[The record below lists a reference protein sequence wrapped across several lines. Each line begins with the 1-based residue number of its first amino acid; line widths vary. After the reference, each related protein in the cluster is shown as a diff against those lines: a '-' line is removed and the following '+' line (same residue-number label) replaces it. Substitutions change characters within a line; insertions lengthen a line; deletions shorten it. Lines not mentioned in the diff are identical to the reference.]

1 MDLHMQRII
10 CVHKPPSEGRKFIF
24 GLFGH
29 HRWGLFF
36 SGNLEVIHDFAN
48 TASRWMLGLANRV
61 PGSSRGMLFYT
72 SSIFVIVVW
81 DAEPIKELQK
91 PINWKQRLLL
101 TVGTFWDV
109 YCRFHISTEIDDL
122 VPSWTEKRFAN
133 IQLQNNFLVL
143 YLTQQQQRSRLCEII

>member
-1 MDLHMQRII
+1 MQGII

-61 PGSSRGMLFYT
+61 PGSSRGILFYT

-81 DAEPIKELQK
+81 DAEPIRVTETHQLKIKIVVDSWYLLGCLLSFPHFHRDRWSCPFMDRKKVCKHTASKEFF
-91 PINWKQRLLL
+91 
-101 TVGTFWDV
+101 G
-109 YCRFHISTEIDDL
+109 S
-122 VPSWTEKRFAN
+122 VPHTTTAKIKAVWNN
-133 IQLQNNFLVL
+133 IVV
-143 YLTQQQQRSRLCEII
+143 

>member
-1 MDLHMQRII
+1 MQGII

-61 PGSSRGMLFYT
+61 PGSSRGILFYT

-81 DAEPIKELQK
+81 DAEPIRVTETHQLKIK
-91 PINWKQRLLL
+91 IVVDSWYLL
-101 TVGTFWDV
+101 G
-109 YCRFHISTEIDDL
+109 CRFHISTEIDDL
-122 VPSWTEKRFAN
+122 VPSWTEKRFAK
-133 IQLQNNFLVL
+133 IQLQKNFLVL

>member
-1 MDLHMQRII
+1 MQGII

-36 SGNLEVIHDFAN
+36 SGNLEVIYDFAN

-61 PGSSRGMLFYT
+61 PGSSRGILFYT

-81 DAEPIKELQK
+81 DAEPIRVTETHQLKIK
-91 PINWKQRLLL
+91 IVVDSWYLLGCL
-101 TVGTFWDV
+101 LSF
-109 YCRFHISTEIDDL
+109 
-122 VPSWTEKRFAN
+122 P
-133 IQLQNNFLVL
+133 
-143 YLTQQQQRSRLCEII
+143 QRSMILSLHGQKKGLQTYSFKRIFWFCTSHNNSKDQGCVK